1 MHAETVLPLA
11 QRRQDAMADPPL
23 HPKVR
28 IGHVHLKVADLQRAT
43 DFYRDV
49 LGFDIVLY
57 GPEEVGVQA
66 AWLSAGGYHHHVA
79 LNTFESEGATP
90 PPPGHPGLYHFAL
103 LYPDRLELAKAVK
116 RVLDHGHALS
126 GTQDDGAS
134 VSVFLSDPDGNGIE
148 LYYDRPKERWTDER
162 GKPFFAWPRRF
173 DPEDLLDELGSA

>member
-1 MHAETVLPLA
+1 
-11 QRRQDAMADPPL
+11 MADPPL

>member
-1 MHAETVLPLA
+1 MSEL
-11 QRRQDAMADPPL
+11 PL
-23 HPKVR
+23 HPKLR
-28 IGHVHLKVADLQRAT
+28 IGHVHLKVADLRRAT

-57 GPEEVGVQA
+57 GPDEVGVDA

-90 PPPGHPGLYHFAL
+90 PPPGHTGLYHFAV

-116 RVLDHGHALS
+116 RVLDHGHSLG

-134 VSVFLSDPDGNGIE
+134 VSVFLSDPDGNGLE
-148 LYYDRPKERWTDER
+148 LYYDRPRERWTDER
-162 GKPFFAWPRRF
+162 GKPFFERPRRF
-173 DPEDLLDELGSA
+173 DPDDLLEDLGSA